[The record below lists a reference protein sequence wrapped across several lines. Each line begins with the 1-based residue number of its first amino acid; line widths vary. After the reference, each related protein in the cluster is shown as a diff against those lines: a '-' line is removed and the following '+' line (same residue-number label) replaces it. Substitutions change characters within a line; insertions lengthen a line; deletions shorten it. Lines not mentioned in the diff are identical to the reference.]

1 MDDRNSEGFSTITP
15 EEARAMMDDG
25 DVVILDVR
33 EPSEFAT
40 GHVPGAINVPLGEI
54 RMGRTL
60 PECPDLDRPSS
71 STAARADAA
80 TSAAGSWR
88 RAATATCATS
98 WASSSGP
105 TNSCAECRLRNPRAG
120 GFGLQHRAGDNS
132 YTKIYI

>member
-60 PECPDLDRPSS
+60 PECPDLDK
-71 STAARADAA
+71 TARADAA

-105 TNSCAECRLRNPRAG
+105 TNSCAERRLRYPTANCSDFRYLALG
-120 GFGLQHRAGDNS
+120 S
-132 YTKIYI
+132 

>member
-54 RMGRTL
+54 RMGCTL
-60 PECPDLDRPSS
+60 PECPDLDKTVLIYCRSGRRS
-71 STAARADAA
+71 DIGGRNMAA
-80 TSAAGSWR
+80 
-88 RAATATCATS
+88 
-98 WASSSGP
+98 SGY
-105 TNSCAECRLRNPRAG
+105 RDVRNFLGVIQWPYELVR
-120 GFGLQHRAGDNS
+120 
-132 YTKIYI
+132 

>member
-60 PECPDLDRPSS
+60 PECPDLDKTVLIYCRSGRRS
-71 STAARADAA
+71 DIGGRIMAA
-80 TSAAGSWR
+80 
-88 RAATATCATS
+88 
-98 WASSSGP
+98 SGYRDVRNFLGVIQWP
-105 TNSCAECRLRNPRAG
+105 YELCAERRLRNPRAG

>member
-60 PECPDLDRPSS
+60 PECPDLDKTVLI
-71 STAARADAA
+71 TAARADAA
-80 TSAAGSWR
+80 TSAAGSWQ

-98 WASSSGP
+98 SASSSGP
-105 TNSCAECRLRNPRAG
+105 TSSCAERRLRNPRAG
-120 GFGLQHRAGDNS
+120 GFGLQHRAGDNF
-132 YTKIYI
+132 YMKIYI